1 MRSRALGLVGLGG
14 LVSGLVGLS
23 MLTGCGERQLSR
35 SQLEDR
41 YVDEIVDAGVER
53 SVAECVVERLFSAM
67 SDDELREFNTTGA
80 ELTAEQSVRVGEL
93 ADACGA

>member
-1 MRSRALGLVGLGG
+1 MRSRALGVLGLLG
-14 LVSGLVGLS
+14 LLGLS
-23 MLTGCGERQLSR
+23 MFTGCGERQLSR

-53 SVAECVVERLFSAM
+53 SVAECVVDRLFSTM

-80 ELTAEQSVRVGEL
+80 ELTAEQTVRVGEL

>member
-1 MRSRALGLVGLGG
+1 MARPTGVLGVLGLVGVG
-14 LVSGLVGLS
+14 VGLS
-23 MLTGCGERQLSR
+23 MLTGCGERQMSR

-53 SVAECVVERLFSAM
+53 SVAECVVDRLFSAM
-67 SDDELREFNTTGA
+67 SDDELREFNTTGT
-80 ELTAEQSVRVGEL
+80 ELTAEQSARVGEL

>member
-1 MRSRALGLVGLGG
+1 MRAAALGVLGLVGL
-14 LVSGLVGLS
+14 VSLS
-23 MLTGCGERQLSR
+23 TLAGCGERQMSR
-35 SQLEDR
+35 AQLEDR

-53 SVAECVVERLFSAM
+53 SVAECVVDRLFSAM
-67 SDDELREFNTTGA
+67 SDDELREFNSTGT

>member
-1 MRSRALGLVGLGG
+1 MRSPAFGLVGVLGV
-14 LVSGLVGLS
+14 LGLS

-53 SVAECVVERLFSAM
+53 SVAECVVDRLFSTM

-80 ELTAEQSVRVGEL
+80 ALTAEQTVRVGEL

>member
-1 MRSRALGLVGLGG
+1 MGAL
-14 LVSGLVGLS
+14 GLVGLS
-23 MLTGCGERQLSR
+23 MLTGCGERQMSR

-53 SVAECVVERLFSAM
+53 SVAECVVDRLFSAM
-67 SDDELREFNTTGA
+67 SDNELREFNATGD
-80 ELTAEQSVRVGEL
+80 ELTAEQTVRVGEL

>member
-1 MRSRALGLVGLGG
+1 MLV
-14 LVSGLVGLS
+14 
-23 MLTGCGERQLSR
+23 GCGERQMSR

-41 YVDEIVDAGVER
+41 YVDEIVAAGVGR
-53 SVAECVVERLFSAM
+53 SVAECVIDRLFSAM
-67 SDDELREFNTTGA
+67 SDDELREFNTTGN

>member
-1 MRSRALGLVGLGG
+1 MRSRLTGVLGLLGF
-14 LVSGLVGLS
+14 LGLS
-23 MLTGCGERQLSR
+23 MLSGCGERQLSR

-41 YVDEIVDAGVER
+41 YVDEIVDAGIGR
-53 SVAECVVERLFSAM
+53 SVAECVVGRLFSAM

>member
-1 MRSRALGLVGLGG
+1 MRSPAFGRLGLVGIL
-14 LVSGLVGLS
+14 GLS
-23 MLTGCGERQLSR
+23 MLTGCGERQMSR

-41 YVDEIVDAGVER
+41 YVDEIVAAGVER